1 MLMDTK
7 TEVIPPPSTGI
18 AALLEAVSLFDNSQ
32 TKLSRAIDGTS
43 TQLVNNW
50 IRRNSVPAEW
60 CPNIEEATAKR
71 GKRITC
77 ERLRPDVRWHVVRAL
92 STRTVKRL
100 ATQDR
105 VAH

>member
-1 MLMDTK
+1 MDTK
-7 TEVIPPPSTGI
+7 IEVIHPPSTGI

-77 ERLRPDVRWHVVRAL
+77 EQLRPDVRWYVVRA
-92 STRTVKRL
+92 SAKRATRRQTADR
-100 ATQDR
+100 R
-105 VAH
+105 VAN

>member
-1 MLMDTK
+1 MDTK
-7 TEVIPPPSTGI
+7 NDAPTPPSTGI

-32 TKLSRAIDGTS
+32 SKLCKAINGTS

-50 IRRNSVPAEW
+50 IRRNSVPAAW

-77 ERLRPDVRWHVVRAL
+77 ERLRPDVRWYVVRT
-92 STRTVKRL
+92 SGKRIERRPT
-100 ATQDR
+100 ADH
-105 VAH
+105 VEH